1 MQVENTIQPRV
12 IRTYSPEERANALA
26 LYDNLGNLEQ
36 VSNTL
41 GIAKSTLHG
50 WLNDPNNQSNLRT
63 VKGQELAQKFE
74 NAANLFLDLAVKK
87 SRKAEFNHLMT
98 GAGIAIDKMQL
109 LRGQPTNIS
118 ENIERNELTI
128 VLQSALS
135 EVIDVTPEHNSD
147 S

>member
-1 MQVENTIQPRV
+1 MIGHDLGGTESPRV
-12 IRTYSPEERANALA
+12 VRSYSPEERANALA

-50 WLNDPNNQSNLRT
+50 WLHDPANISILRT

-87 SRKAEFNHLMT
+87 SKKAEFNHLMT

-109 LRGQPTNIS
+109 LRGLPTDIS
-118 ENIERNELTI
+118 ANIEKVELTVILQNALADI
-128 VLQSALS
+128 V
-135 EVIDVTPEHNSD
+135 DVTPD
-147 S
+147 